1 MSTNLYRC
9 KNQVL
14 FIAIFLLLVVAVL
27 ISICIGKYPIS
38 TGEIWDIVMG
48 KPIDPLTRNV
58 FLTLRL
64 PRTLMALLAGYGLSV
79 AGSVYQTIFK
89 NPLASPDIVGV
100 SSGASMGAA
109 FAIVFLN
116 GGTAAIAF
124 SAFAGGVLTVL
135 FLLGLV
141 GIPNNKSI
149 ATYVLSGIVINAFTQ
164 AVIMILKFFADPERQ
179 LASIEFWTM
188 GSFGGITDDKIKA
201 IIPFYLVGLLGLI
214 VLRWQIT
221 LLSLSDDEGKT
232 LGVRVQYLRCGVLL
246 CATLVVASTVSITGL
261 ISFVGLIA
269 PHIGRLLLQRNNFK
283 TTVFSGLVGAFILVA
298 ADCLARSIS
307 SSEIPISI
315 MTSMIGAPF
324 LAYLMSRGK
333 RLS

>member
-141 GIPNNKSI
+141 GISNNKSI

-179 LASIEFWTM
+179 LASIEFWT
-188 GSFGGITDDKIKA
+188 K
-201 IIPFYLVGLLGLI
+201 
-214 VLRWQIT
+214 
-221 LLSLSDDEGKT
+221 
-232 LGVRVQYLRCGVLL
+232 
-246 CATLVVASTVSITGL
+246 
-261 ISFVGLIA
+261 
-269 PHIGRLLLQRNNFK
+269 IGRAH
-283 TTVFSGLVGAFILVA
+283 V
-298 ADCLARSIS
+298 
-307 SSEIPISI
+307 
-315 MTSMIGAPF
+315 
-324 LAYLMSRGK
+324 
-333 RLS
+333 